1 MCCSTDCARFN
12 SARKG
17 SHFKAST
24 TIPALQFSFNRRVVE
39 LQQWFASYQIK
50 ALCDDEGNMKIK
62 NTIKNLITLMT
73 IAYYSHNKIIPLIML
88 LLITGMTNPWIYQ
101 RHYGHKM
108 AFNPMIQ
115 RLVCFR
121 HLTVVLFPP
130 MCLTW
135 RREHALYQVSSLL
148 HHDDLNYLSQDAPK
162 PHLRIR
168 YSLNKCRNSHLC
180 VYVHCEWIFVHAIEI
195 TINFLSD
202 TPTLIYLCM
211 WVNLLHI

>member
-1 MCCSTDCARFN
+1 MKEKAKVKKEGHGTREVSKGKNVCSFFSIFCIFVSRVCCSTDCARFN

-88 LLITGMTNPWIYQ
+88 LLITGMTNP
-101 RHYGHKM
+101 
-108 AFNPMIQ
+108 
-115 RLVCFR
+115 
-121 HLTVVLFPP
+121 
-130 MCLTW
+130 
-135 RREHALYQVSSLL
+135 
-148 HHDDLNYLSQDAPK
+148 
-162 PHLRIR
+162 
-168 YSLNKCRNSHLC
+168 
-180 VYVHCEWIFVHAIEI
+180 
-195 TINFLSD
+195 
-202 TPTLIYLCM
+202 
-211 WVNLLHI
+211 